1 MRAGPRARAVPAE
14 MMIVRDAGVGA
25 THTPP
30 SQYTPNRLHAQ
41 EVISLGMY
49 LCVCVHTHTTE
60 RSILTICASD
70 TVPYTQ
76 LYEHCPYSPC
86 LSINLF
92 GDTSYRLPWPSE
104 ARDTHKHTAGTHTH
118 THTPGAHT
126 HTRGT
131 HTHQGHTYTYA
142 HSPAHAPSL
151 SNLRALH
158 TRAHSLLTGSRAASQ
173 QRPKQ

>member
-104 ARDTHKHTAGTHTH
+104 ARDTHKHIHGHIHPMAFQS
-118 THTPGAHT
+118 AC
-126 HTRGT
+126 
-131 HTHQGHTYTYA
+131 QGLTTCQSDPITFQGQRMA
-142 HSPAHAPSL
+142 SCKNEQRVRDQSGEGSL
-151 SNLRALH
+151 S
-158 TRAHSLLTGSRAASQ
+158 
-173 QRPKQ
+173 

>member
-14 MMIVRDAGVGA
+14 IMIVRDAGVGA

-104 ARDTHKHTAGTHTH
+104 ARDTHKHIHGHIHPMAFQSACQGLTACQRDPITF
-118 THTPGAHT
+118 
-126 HTRGT
+126 
-131 HTHQGHTYTYA
+131 QGQRMA
-142 HSPAHAPSL
+142 SCKNEQRVRDQSGEGSL
-151 SNLRALH
+151 S
-158 TRAHSLLTGSRAASQ
+158 
-173 QRPKQ
+173 